1 MTHLVDFM
9 IVMPLAPQ
17 LLRTLGLPPAAL
29 GQLVFLYTLGAA
41 AAGLVLGA
49 VIHRF
54 ERRAL
59 LLAVY
64 GGFALA
70 LLFTALAPSLPALL
84 AARVLAGACGGVLSS
99 LIQATVADCVPLEGR
114 AAALG
119 TVMTGHAL
127 ASVVG
132 VPLGLAIASALDW
145 RLAFGA
151 LLLLALPVA
160 LGIRRRVPRLP
171 ARPASP
177 AAGAGGKALL
187 ALSPALLLTVTVS
200 GSAYAVGA
208 YFAPFWVGNVGIGD
222 AQLPLVYLVAG
233 ALSLF
238 TSPLVGRLADR
249 HGRFEVF
256 VAATLLSIVVILQT
270 THAALL
276 PAWLAVAL
284 GAAFFLTVYGRWIP
298 ALALLSELPRAEH
311 RGGFMMINGVA
322 TQLSMG
328 VGALAAGLM
337 IDIDAGGR
345 LAGFDSVGQ
354 LAAAVSLLA
363 IPLAWKCADASRRA
377 RRAGI

>member
-17 LLRTLGLPPAAL
+17 LLRTLGLPPVAL

-132 VPLGLAIASALDW
+132 VPLGLAIAAAFDW

-151 LLLLALPVA
+151 LLAFALAVA
-160 LGIRRRVPRLP
+160 LGLWRRMPRLP
-171 ARPASP
+171 PRRAETTVE
-177 AAGAGGKALL
+177 AGGAAAL
-187 ALSPALLLTVTVS
+187 APALLLTFAVS
-200 GSAYAVGA
+200 ASAYAVGA
-208 YFAPFWVGNVGIGD
+208 YFAPFWVGNVGIGE
-222 AQLPLVYLVAG
+222 AQLPLVYLAAG
-233 ALSLF
+233 ALSLY
-238 TSPLVGRLADR
+238 TSPLIGRLADR
-249 HGRFEVF
+249 HGRFRVF
-256 VAATLLSIVVILQT
+256 AAATLVSIAAIL
-270 THAALL
+270 AATRVAPL
-276 PAWLAVAL
+276 PLVPAVAL
-284 GAAFFLTVYGRWIP
+284 GAAFLVTIYGRWIP

-311 RGGFMMINGVA
+311 RGGFMMVNGVV
-322 TQLSMG
+322 TQLAMG

-337 IDIDAGGR
+337 IDIEAGGR
-345 LAGFDSVGQ
+345 LAGFEHVGDA
-354 LAAAVSLLA
+354 AAAVSLLA
-363 IPLAWKCADASRRA
+363 IGLAWRFA
-377 RRAGI
+377 RRDRR

>member
-1 MTHLVDFM
+1 
-9 IVMPLAPQ
+9 
-17 LLRTLGLPPAAL
+17 
-29 GQLVFLYTLGAA
+29 
-41 AAGLVLGA
+41 
-49 VIHRF
+49 
-54 ERRAL
+54 
-59 LLAVY
+59 
-64 GGFALA
+64 
-70 LLFTALAPSLPALL
+70 
-84 AARVLAGACGGVLSS
+84 
-99 LIQATVADCVPLEGR
+99 
-114 AAALG
+114 
-119 TVMTGHAL
+119 MTGHAL

-160 LGIRRRVPRLP
+160 LGIRRCVPRLP
-171 ARPASP
+171 ARQAPPGGSAE
-177 AAGAGGKALL
+177 GAGGKVLL
-187 ALSPALLLTVTVS
+187 ALSPALLLTFAVS

-208 YFAPFWVGNVGIGD
+208 YFAPFWIGNVGIGD
-222 AQLPLVYLVAG
+222 AKLPLVYLAAG

-238 TSPLVGRLADR
+238 TSPLIGRLADR

-256 VAATLLSIVVILQT
+256 TAATLLSIVVILQV

-276 PAWLAVAL
+276 PAWLAVVL

-311 RGGFMMINGVA
+311 RGGFMMINGVV

-328 VGALAAGLM
+328 TGALAAGLM

-354 LAAAVSLLA
+354 AAAAVSLLA
-363 IPLAWKCADASRRA
+363 IPLAWKLAGRRS